1 MRHVPTLAA
10 AVLIATLAQG
20 CHTQPPLGSTL
31 QTGKVEAVYVEAY
44 AGVFVERQLAG
55 ESTGKALCAYVTFA
69 RPLPDGRTFATA
81 QLPAVLGVEAG
92 DLVQVRVAD
101 PEAFETDA
109 LRERNQVT
117 SLVAKGTTQ
126 AARAFG
132 NPGPSPAEGK
142 LSAITTDRL

>member
-10 AVLIATLAQG
+10 AALIATLAQG
-20 CHTQPPLGSTL
+20 CHTQPPLGGTL
-31 QTGKVEAVYVEAY
+31 QTGRVEGVYVEAY
-44 AGVFVERQLAG
+44 SGVFVERQLAG
-55 ESTGKALCAYVTFA
+55 DPTGKALCVYVTFA

-101 PEAFETDA
+101 AGAFEADA

-117 SLVAKGTTQ
+117 SLVAKSTTQ
-126 AARAFG
+126 AAR
-132 NPGPSPAEGK
+132 NVSIQGPSSTEGK
-142 LSAITTDRL
+142 LSAITADRL

>member
-10 AVLIATLAQG
+10 AALIATLAQG

-31 QTGKVEAVYVEAY
+31 QTGRVEGVYVEAY
-44 AGVFVERQLAG
+44 NGVFVERQLAG
-55 ESTGKALCAYVTFA
+55 DPTGKALCAYVTFA

-81 QLPAVLGVEAG
+81 QLPVVLGVEAG

-101 PEAFETDA
+101 PGASEA
-109 LRERNQVT
+109 LLERNQVT
-117 SLVAKGTTQ
+117 ALVAKSTTQ
-126 AARAFG
+126 AARDFG
-132 NPGPSPAEGK
+132 NQGPSSTEGK